1 MDRARPRR
9 ADARRNAALLLAA
22 AREVFAE
29 QGTDAPLDEIARRS
43 GVGNAT
49 LYRHFPDRRELIIA
63 VYAGEVTALCDRGQ
77 ALLSEDPPG
86 EALATWLAA
95 FVTHVATKRQLA
107 TAIHDD
113 RAGQRADLFS
123 RWHESMRTTVSALLE
138 RAQRAGA
145 VRTDVT
151 AADLL
156 ALAHATALAGAD
168 EDQAR
173 RLLRLIR
180 HGIDTRRP
188 G

>member
-1 MDRARPRR
+1 MDRVRPRR

-63 VYAGEVTALCDRGQ
+63 VYAEEVTELCDRGR
-77 ALLSEDPPG
+77 ALLDENPPG
-86 EALATWLAA
+86 EALATWLAG

-113 RAGQRADLFS
+113 RAGQRAALFGG
-123 RWHESMRTTVSALLE
+123 WHDSMRATVSALLE
-138 RAQRAGA
+138 RAQRAGD

-156 ALAHATALAGAD
+156 ALAHAIALAGAD
-168 EDQAR
+168 ADQAG
-173 RLLRLIR
+173 RLLELAR
-180 HGIDTRRP
+180 HGMDNP
-188 G
+188 

>member
-1 MDRARPRR
+1 VDRPRPRR

-63 VYAGEVTALCDRGQ
+63 VYAEEVTALCDRGQ
-77 ALLSEDPPG
+77 ALLGDASPG
-86 EALATWLAA
+86 DALAAWLAD

-107 TAIHDD
+107 TAIHED
-113 RAGQRADLFS
+113 RSGQRAALFD
-123 RWHESMRTTVSALLE
+123 RWHESMRETVAALLD

-145 VRTDVT
+145 VRPDLT
-151 AADLL
+151 APDLL
-156 ALAHATALAGAD
+156 ALAHAVALASTG
-168 EDQAR
+168 EDQTA
-173 RLLRLIR
+173 RLLALIR
-180 HGIDTRRP
+180 QGIDSH
-188 G
+188 